1 LSTPIVDRQRAL
13 RAYGEEAVP
22 MRAALEALAERIT
35 EPAVSAATA
44 S

>member
-13 RAYGEEAVP
+13 RAYGEEAIP
-22 MRAALEALAERIT
+22 MRAALEGLVERIT
-35 EPAVSAATA
+35 EPAVSTATA